1 MPTDTQ
7 GYGSGCKGLQKLCFA
22 FEVLEEDG
30 IYFIWHFRVELDMLY
45 GHFQCCNQTVGNHNT
60 ETSGSWP
67 LGCQSLTHLGQ

>member
-7 GYGSGCKGLQKLCFA
+7 GYDSGCKELQKLCFL

-45 GHFQCCNQTVGNHNT
+45 GLFQCRDQIQ
-60 ETSGSWP
+60 
-67 LGCQSLTHLGQ
+67 LGTTIHSFLVPGLLLVSP